1 MKKDGEIDTLN
12 QTATHIPIRYIGIR
26 WTWSVKS
33 SHPCSIQVII
43 INLYVLDDYLWGLY
57 TYYYHYYYYRTMD
70 KWTCIE
76 RVNQANVLHDDVPR
90 FHTDIL
96 WLGFFL
102 LSHTFATVKM
112 HVIAII
118 VVSIDAVLCIMPFF
132 FAEIVRQV
140 VCLCVQCALSRFS
153 WNGINEVF
161 DCIRLDERRYK
172 IIETMES
179 NHTRVICCCISCTFP
194 SFGNNSMMRHN
205 GILI

>member
-1 MKKDGEIDTLN
+1 
-12 QTATHIPIRYIGIR
+12 
-26 WTWSVKS
+26 
-33 SHPCSIQVII
+33 
-43 INLYVLDDYLWGLY
+43 
-57 TYYYHYYYYRTMD
+57 MD

-132 FAEIVRQV
+132 LQRLWDK
-140 VCLCVQCALSRFS
+140 LCVCVCSVHF
-153 WNGINEVF
+153 
-161 DCIRLDERRYK
+161 LDFHG
-172 IIETMES
+172 ME
-179 NHTRVICCCISCTFP
+179 
-194 SFGNNSMMRHN
+194 
-205 GILI
+205 